1 MILRSVFTIRVY
13 FVFFM
18 PCQKCVFD
26 NLGCMYGRKRE
37 RERERETGMRETS
50 MLMIDD
56 TYCQQ
61 EREVMPL
68 QRRGKIGER
77 KRENKEMKNMVR

>member
-1 MILRSVFTIRVY
+1 
-13 FVFFM
+13 
-18 PCQKCVFD
+18 
-26 NLGCMYGRKRE
+26 MYGRKRE
-37 RERERETGMRETS
+37 RERERETRMRETS

-56 TYCQQ
+56 AYCQQ

>member
-26 NLGCMYGRKRE
+26 NLGCMYGRKG
-37 RERERETGMRETS
+37 ERERETEMRETS

-56 TYCQQ
+56 AYCQQ

-68 QRRGKIGER
+68 QRRGKIEER